1 MREILSDL
9 VAEQQAL
16 DQFLQRANDRQ
27 WKLPTPAAGWSI
39 LDQISHL
46 AHVDSFAAEV
56 IEGGQAVLDAAKVT
70 DIDEWTARGIEM
82 GKGKRHQ
89 EIVEWWRAGR
99 ASLVDALSRREPKD
113 RIPWVMGPMS
123 ARAFATL
130 RLMETWAHGLDIK
143 DALVDYLKISE
154 EEDDPYADTPRLR
167 HVAWLAH
174 RMLRFA
180 FDAEG
185 EEFPESGIRVEL
197 VGPKFSRWVYGPED
211 TDQVIKGHAGEFC
224 RVAVNRLDAE
234 DTGLKTEGEYA
245 EIALH
250 LLRAY

>member
-16 DQFLQRANDRQ
+16 DQFLQRANDRH
-27 WKLPTPAAGWSI
+27 WKLPTPAAGWSV

-56 IEGGQAVLDAAKVT
+56 IEGGQKVLDAAKVK
-70 DIDEWTARGIEM
+70 DIDEWTARGVAM

-99 ASLVDALSRREPKD
+99 ASLVDRLSRREATD
-113 RIPWVMGPMS
+113 RLPGVMGALS

-143 DALVDYLKISE
+143 AALEDYLTISE

-180 FDAEG
+180 FDAAG
-185 EEFPESGIRVEL
+185 EDFPETGIRVEL
-197 VGPKFSRWVYGPED
+197 VGPNFARWVYGPED

-224 RVAVNRLDAE
+224 RVAVQRLDAA

-245 EIALH
+245 ETALR

>member
-16 DQFLQRANDRQ
+16 DQFLQRANDRH
-27 WKLPTPAAGWSI
+27 WKLPTPAEGWSV
-39 LDQISHL
+39 LDQVSHL

-56 IEGGQAVLDAAKVT
+56 IEGGQAVLAAAKVT
-70 DIDEWTARGIEM
+70 DIDEWTARGVAM
-82 GKGKRHQ
+82 GKGRRHQ

-99 ASLVDALSRREPKD
+99 ASLVDALSRREAKD
-113 RIPWVMGPMS
+113 RIPWVLGPMS

-130 RLMETWAHGLDIK
+130 RLMETWAHGLDLK
-143 DALVDYLKISE
+143 DALVDYLKIGE
-154 EEDDPYADTPRLR
+154 EEDDPYADTPRIR

-174 RMLRFA
+174 RMLPFA
-180 FDAEG
+180 FADAG

-197 VGPKFSRWVYGPED
+197 VGPKFSRWVYGSED

-224 RVAVNRLDAE
+224 RVAVQRLEADE
-234 DTGLKTEGEYA
+234 TGLKTEGDSA
-245 EIALH
+245 ETALG

>member
-9 VAEQQAL
+9 VAEQQSL
-16 DQFLQRANDRQ
+16 DQFLQRANDRH
-27 WKLPTPAAGWSI
+27 WKLPSPAKGWSV

-46 AHVDSFAAEV
+46 AHVDTFAAAVIAGGEEV
-56 IEGGQAVLDAAKVT
+56 LAAENVT
-70 DIDEWTARGIEM
+70 DIDEWTARGVER
-82 GKGKRHQ
+82 GRGKRHQ
-89 EIVEWWRAGR
+89 EIVEWWRSGR
-99 ASLVDALSRREPKD
+99 ASLVDALSRCDAKD
-113 RIPWVMGPMS
+113 RIPWVLGPMS

-143 DALVDYLKISE
+143 AALFDYLTIGE

-174 RMLRFA
+174 RMLPYA
-180 FDAEG
+180 FNEAG
-185 EEFPESGIRVEL
+185 EEFPEAGIRVEL
-197 VGPKFSRWVYGPED
+197 VGPKFSRWVFGPED

-234 DTGLKTEGEYA
+234 DSGLKTEGDSA
-245 EIALH
+245 ALALE